1 MGKQLNIG
9 LLGMGVVGSGVCQVL
24 AEQKEAILARTGVSV
39 QITKALASPYEDK
52 SALAAKYGFALTNE
66 ANELFE
72 DESIDVIVELIG
84 KIDPAK
90 AFISAAL
97 ENKKHV
103 VTANKDLIATHGPE
117 LLAIAEKAGVSLYY
131 EASVGGGIP
140 ILRTLS
146 THYLPDTITGIFGIV
161 NGTTNY
167 MLTKMTEDGMTY
179 EDALSQAQVKG
190 FAESDPSNDVD
201 GIDAAYKMVILT
213 KFAFGKTI
221 DVADVATIGIRG
233 LAVEDIKQ
241 AQAFGYE
248 VKLIGAAQ
256 KTDDG
261 SLTVSVGPVL
271 VPKNHAL
278 ATIQNEF
285 NGIFIKSDGI
295 DQSMVYG
302 PGAGSRPTAT
312 SVVADLTVLA
322 KNKIFGIVE
331 PFLTFEKETALASV
345 QEVPVQHYVS
355 FSSKDLNAASFPEWF
370 ESKHTAFDE
379 ASQRIAGI
387 TKPISEKELTVALK
401 AYANT
406 QNVQIMK
413 VMEE

>member
-72 DESIDVIVELIG
+72 DETIDVIVELIG

-201 GIDAAYKMVILT
+201 GFDAAYKMVILT

-221 DVADVATIGIRG
+221 DVADVATKGIRG

-322 KNKIFGIVE
+322 KNKTFGIVE

-387 TKPISEKELTVALK
+387 TKPISEKDLTVALK

>member
-1 MGKQLNIG
+1 
-9 LLGMGVVGSGVCQVL
+9 
-24 AEQKEAILARTGVSV
+24 
-39 QITKALASPYEDK
+39 
-52 SALAAKYGFALTNE
+52 
-66 ANELFE
+66 
-72 DESIDVIVELIG
+72 
-84 KIDPAK
+84 
-90 AFISAAL
+90 
-97 ENKKHV
+97 
-103 VTANKDLIATHGPE
+103 
-117 LLAIAEKAGVSLYY
+117 
-131 EASVGGGIP
+131 VGGGIP

-221 DVADVATIGIRG
+221 DVADVATKGIRG

-322 KNKIFGIVE
+322 KNKTFGIVE

-355 FSSKDLNAASFPEWF
+355 FSNKDLNAASFPEWF

>member
-72 DESIDVIVELIG
+72 DETIDVIVELIG

-221 DVADVATIGIRG
+221 DVADVATKGIRG

-322 KNKIFGIVE
+322 KNKTFGIVE

-387 TKPISEKELTVALK
+387 TKPISEKDLTVALK

-413 VMEE
+413 VTEE

>member
-72 DESIDVIVELIG
+72 DETIDVIVELIG

-179 EDALSQAQVKG
+179 EDALSQAQAKG
-190 FAESDPSNDVD
+190 FAESDPTNDVD

-221 DVADVATIGIRG
+221 HVADVATKGIRG
-233 LAVEDIKQ
+233 LAVADIKQ

-256 KTDDG
+256 KTVDG

-285 NGIFIKSDGI
+285 NGIFIESEGI

-322 KNKIFGIVE
+322 KNKSFGIVE

-345 QEVPVQHYVS
+345 EEVPSRHYVS
-355 FSSKDLNAASFPEWF
+355 FSSQEIKGNALPEWF
-370 ESKHTAFDE
+370 AFEQTVFNE
-379 ASQRIAGI
+379 ADHRIAGI
-387 TKPISEKELTVALK
+387 TNPMSEKELTEKLATYTD
-401 AYANT
+401 A
-406 QNVQIMK
+406 QDIQIMK

>member
-72 DESIDVIVELIG
+72 DETIDVIVELIG

-221 DVADVATIGIRG
+221 DVGSFATKGIRG

-322 KNKIFGIVE
+322 KNKTFGIVE

>member
-9 LLGMGVVGSGVCQVL
+9 LLGMGVVGTGVCQVL

-52 SALAAKYGFALTNE
+52 SALAAQYGFALTNE

-72 DESIDVIVELIG
+72 DETIDVIVELIG

-221 DVADVATIGIRG
+221 DVADVATKGIRG

-322 KNKIFGIVE
+322 KNKTFGIVE

-387 TKPISEKELTVALK
+387 TKPISEKDLTVALK

>member
-24 AEQKEAILARTGVSV
+24 AEQKEAILARIGVSV

-72 DESIDVIVELIG
+72 DETIDVIVELIG

-190 FAESDPSNDVD
+190 FAESDPTNDVD

-221 DVADVATIGIRG
+221 DVADVATKGIRG

-322 KNKIFGIVE
+322 KNKTFGIVE

-345 QEVPVQHYVS
+345 QELPVQHYVS
-355 FSSKDLNAASFPEWF
+355 FSNKDLNAASFPEWF

>member
-72 DESIDVIVELIG
+72 DETIDVIVELIG

-221 DVADVATIGIRG
+221 DVADVATKGIRG

-312 SVVADLTVLA
+312 SVVADLTVLV
-322 KNKIFGIVE
+322 KNKTFGIVE

-379 ASQRIAGI
+379 ESQRIAGI

>member
-24 AEQKEAILARTGVSV
+24 AEQKEAILARTGVSM

-72 DESIDVIVELIG
+72 DETIDVIVELIG

-167 MLTKMTEDGMTY
+167 MLTKMREDGMTY

-190 FAESDPSNDVD
+190 FAESDPTNDVD

-221 DVADVATIGIRG
+221 DVADVVTKGIRG

-322 KNKIFGIVE
+322 KNKTFGIVE

-401 AYANT
+401 ACANT

>member
-1 MGKQLNIG
+1 
-9 LLGMGVVGSGVCQVL
+9 
-24 AEQKEAILARTGVSV
+24 
-39 QITKALASPYEDK
+39 
-52 SALAAKYGFALTNE
+52 
-66 ANELFE
+66 
-72 DESIDVIVELIG
+72 
-84 KIDPAK
+84 
-90 AFISAAL
+90 
-97 ENKKHV
+97 
-103 VTANKDLIATHGPE
+103 
-117 LLAIAEKAGVSLYY
+117 
-131 EASVGGGIP
+131 
-140 ILRTLS
+140 
-146 THYLPDTITGIFGIV
+146 
-161 NGTTNY
+161 
-167 MLTKMTEDGMTY
+167 
-179 EDALSQAQVKG
+179 
-190 FAESDPSNDVD
+190 
-201 GIDAAYKMVILT
+201 
-213 KFAFGKTI
+213 
-221 DVADVATIGIRG
+221 
-233 LAVEDIKQ
+233 
-241 AQAFGYE
+241 
-248 VKLIGAAQ
+248 
-256 KTDDG
+256 
-261 SLTVSVGPVL
+261 VL

-322 KNKIFGIVE
+322 KNKTFGIVE

-355 FSSKDLNAASFPEWF
+355 FSNKDLNAASFPEWF

>member
-9 LLGMGVVGSGVCQVL
+9 LLGMGVVGTGVCQVL

-52 SALAAKYGFALTNE
+52 SALAAQYGFALTNE

-72 DESIDVIVELIG
+72 DETIDVIVELIG

-167 MLTKMTEDGMTY
+167 MLTKMTEDGLTY

-221 DVADVATIGIRG
+221 DVADVATKGIRG

-322 KNKIFGIVE
+322 KNKTFGIVE

-387 TKPISEKELTVALK
+387 TKPISEKDLTVALK